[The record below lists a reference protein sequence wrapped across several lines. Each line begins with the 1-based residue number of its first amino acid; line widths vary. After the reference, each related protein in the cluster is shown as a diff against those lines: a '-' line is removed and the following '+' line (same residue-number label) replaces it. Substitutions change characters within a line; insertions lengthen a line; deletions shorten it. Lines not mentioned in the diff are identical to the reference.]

1 MTNGIVNFNAAVISG
16 SMTLPFVRRAI
27 ESGVTGPTEDIHVD
41 MGQVSEH
48 HFPVVGETASVVMFE
63 MRFNNQDAQK
73 VRITFN
79 GIASDVINGVIGTT
93 NPTVGV
99 QLRDESGNIVPVNE
113 ARDYPLYPGPNVIRF
128 TSSLIATRVPVMAGP
143 LGAIA
148 VFTLAYM

>member
-1 MTNGIVNFNAAVISG
+1 MTNGIVNFKAAVISE
-16 SMTLPFVRRAI
+16 SMTVPFVRRVI
-27 ESGVTGPTEDIHVD
+27 ESGESGPAEDIYVD
-41 MGQVSEH
+41 MGQVSENR
-48 HFPVVGETASVVMFE
+48 FFVVGETASAVMFE
-63 MRFNNQDAQK
+63 MRLNNTDAKK

-128 TSSLIATRVPVMAGP
+128 TSSLIATRVPVVAGP
-143 LGAIA
+143 LGAIV

>member
-1 MTNGIVNFNAAVISG
+1 MSHGIVNFRAEVMSESVA
-16 SMTLPFVRRAI
+16 LPFVRRTI
-27 ESGVTGPTEDIHVD
+27 ESGDPGPSEDINVN
-41 MGQVSEH
+41 MGQVSENR
-48 HFPVVGETASVVMFE
+48 FSVVGETASVVMFE
-63 MRFNNQDAQK
+63 MRFNNPDAQK

-79 GIASDVINGVIGTT
+79 GVASDVINGVIGTT
-93 NPTVGV
+93 HPTMGV
-99 QLRDESGNIVPVNE
+99 QLRDDNGNIVPINE

>member
-1 MTNGIVNFNAAVISG
+1 MSNGMVNFKAEIISE
-16 SMTLPFVRRAI
+16 SMTLPLVRRAI
-27 ESGVTGPTEDIHVD
+27 ESGDPGRSDDIYVNV
-41 MGQVSEH
+41 GQVSENC
-48 HFPVVGETASVVMFE
+48 FSGVGEVASPVMFD

-99 QLRDESGNIVPVNE
+99 QLRDDNGNIVPLNE
-113 ARDYPLYPGPNVIRF
+113 ARDYPLSPGPNVIRF
-128 TSSLIATRVPVMAGP
+128 TSSLISTRIPVIAGP